1 MFGLFKNKKNKPD
14 PILEALLRQ
23 NEELKKLLIE
33 TRKENAK
40 VEEEISKAE
49 KALKE
54 LGYTDDDFKRIE
66 QKSKMKVIKNKDGA
80 E

>member
-14 PILEALLRQ
+14 PILEALEKQ
-23 NEELKKLLIE
+23 NKRLEELLIE
-33 TRKENAK
+33 RRKENAK

-54 LGYTDDDFKRIE
+54 LGFTDDDLERIE
-66 QKSKMKVIKNKDGA
+66 QKSKMKVIKKD
-80 E
+80 ED

>member
-14 PILEALLRQ
+14 PILEALGEQ
-23 NEELKKLLIE
+23 NKRLEELLIE
-33 TRKENAK
+33 RRKENAK
-40 VEEEISKAE
+40 LEEEISKAE

-66 QKSKMKVIKNKDGA
+66 QKSKMKVIKNDEA
-80 E
+80 

>member
-14 PILEALLRQ
+14 PILEALEKQ
-23 NEELKKLLIE
+23 NKELEELLNE
-33 TRKENAK
+33 RRKENAK

-54 LGYTDDDFKRIE
+54 LGYTDDYLKRIE
-66 QKSKMKVIKNKDGA
+66 QKSKMKVIKEDGA
-80 E
+80 

>member
-1 MFGLFKNKKNKPD
+1 MVGLFKNKKNKPD
-14 PILEALLRQ
+14 PILEALEKQ
-23 NEELKKLLIE
+23 DKMLKELLIE
-33 TRKENAK
+33 RQKENAK

-66 QKSKMKVIKNKDGA
+66 QKSKMKVIKEN
-80 E
+80 

>member
-14 PILEALLRQ
+14 PILEALEEQ
-23 NEELKKLLIE
+23 NKRLEELLIE
-33 TRKENAK
+33 RRKENAK

-66 QKSKMKVIKNKDGA
+66 QKSKMKVIKEDEA
-80 E
+80 

>member
-14 PILEALLRQ
+14 PILESLLRQ
-23 NEELKKLLIE
+23 NEELEKLLIE

-66 QKSKMKVIKNKDGA
+66 QKSKMKVIKKD
-80 E
+80 ED

>member
-23 NEELKKLLIE
+23 NNELEKIIIK

-54 LGYTDDDFKRIE
+54 LGYTDDDLKSIE
-66 QKSKMKVIKNKDGA
+66 QKSKMKVIKKDEA
-80 E
+80 

>member
-14 PILEALLRQ
+14 PILEALEKQ
-23 NEELKKLLIE
+23 DKMLKELLIE
-33 TRKENAK
+33 RQKENAK

-54 LGYTDDDFKRIE
+54 LGYTDDDLKRIE
-66 QKSKMKVIKNKDGA
+66 QKSKMKVIKED
-80 E
+80 ED

>member
-14 PILEALLRQ
+14 PILEALEKQ
-23 NEELKKLLIE
+23 NKELEELLNE
-33 TRKENAK
+33 RRKENAK

-66 QKSKMKVIKNKDGA
+66 QKSKMKVIKEDEA
-80 E
+80 